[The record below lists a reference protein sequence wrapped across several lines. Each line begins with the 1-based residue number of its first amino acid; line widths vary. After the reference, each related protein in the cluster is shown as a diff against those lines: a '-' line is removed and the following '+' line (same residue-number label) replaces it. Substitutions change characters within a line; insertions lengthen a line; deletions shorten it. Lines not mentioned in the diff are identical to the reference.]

1 MSDALCMLA
10 EEAAAKAL
18 WELLE
23 GIAAVD
29 PTPARLNSATE
40 FAMASAP
47 VIARCAEKRRRWL
60 WRTRQRLPVHED
72 VG

>member
-47 VIARCAEKRRRWL
+47 VIA
-60 WRTRQRLPVHED
+60 
-72 VG
+72 